1 MNELLREKSVSLAE
15 SEARGEA
22 LRNRLRQQLKATQ
35 RLSRLLDEAD
45 QAAARLRSS
54 ARWQIANPVA
64 TLKSK
69 LSPRK
74 SRHLLGCGQLEKIVS
89 TYEKWRAGPSPR
101 VRQLM
106 TKSKPCF
113 QTEFQLLHRRQTPSR
128 YGSTVFPESPVPT
141 RPIEFQV
148 HQRVE
153 VSIIIPV
160 FNQFRFTQACLAS
173 LQEHQGTERFE
184 VIVVDDC
191 STDGTA
197 ESVPRMPGVI
207 YLRNETNSGFICLL

>member
-1 MNELLREKSVSLAE
+1 MSFCASAK
-15 SEARGEA
+15 RGERA

-45 QAAARLRSS
+45 HAAARLRSA
-54 ARWQIANPVA
+54 ARWPIANPVS

-74 SRHLLGCGQLEKIVS
+74 SRHLLGYGHLEKIVS
-89 TYEKWRAGPSPR
+89 TYESGEPPTPR
-101 VRQLM
+101 LWQLM

-113 QTEFQLLHRRQTPSR
+113 QTEFQLLYRRQTPSGHR
-128 YGSTVFPESPVPT
+128 QPCSLNHPVPT

-160 FNQFRFTQACLAS
+160 FTSFVSLKRVLLRFRS
-173 LQEHQGTERFE
+173 IRERNALRLLWW
-184 VIVVDDC
+184 DDC

-197 ESVPRMPGVI
+197 ESVPPMPGVV
-207 YLRNETNSGFICLL
+207 YLRNGNQFGFHRLL